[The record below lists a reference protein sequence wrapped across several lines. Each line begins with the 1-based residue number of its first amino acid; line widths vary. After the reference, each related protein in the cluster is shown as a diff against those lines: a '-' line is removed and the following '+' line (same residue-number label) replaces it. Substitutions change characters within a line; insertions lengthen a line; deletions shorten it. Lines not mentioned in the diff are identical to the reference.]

1 MSTDRRCGCCSL
13 IPLPATLLTVTAS
26 RTQSMHLVYYYQQVD
41 QPVSILSHGRRNLH
55 RRPVDPSMDEIAVAQ
70 RTGSLPRV
78 RTAARRK
85 RARPGP
91 ASLAITFGRLG
102 AALPAATR
110 TYVRKRSEVTT
121 TGRRPELSDSTVQS
135 DGR

>member
-1 MSTDRRCGCCSL
+1 
-13 IPLPATLLTVTAS
+13 
-26 RTQSMHLVYYYQQVD
+26 
-41 QPVSILSHGRRNLH
+41 
-55 RRPVDPSMDEIAVAQ
+55 
-70 RTGSLPRV
+70 V
-78 RTAARRK
+78 R
-85 RARPGP
+85 GP